1 MIQKYWEIVKEK
13 GIKYILGQIL
23 YQIKNEFR
31 KEGLYGAF
39 LRNMGDGLIWYK
51 SRNHYWSKK
60 VKYMG
65 KNVMICSGVRIDSPY
80 KVEIGDDIGIFSDAY
95 LIGNIKLGGN
105 AHLGHGAQIWAPG
118 EGKVEIGKGT
128 SIGANAIIL
137 SHTADMVHGYLGPE
151 PQAPRKYFITK
162 IEDNVQ
168 IGTGAIILG
177 GVHISEGAIIGAG
190 AVVTKDIPSWA
201 IAIGIPAKV
210 VGDRRDSMT
219 KSDKNK

>member
-23 YQIKNEFR
+23 YQIKDKFR
-31 KEGLYGAF
+31 NEGLYGAF
-39 LRNMGDGLIWYK
+39 LRTKGDGLIWYK
-51 SRNHYWSKK
+51 LRTHYWSKK

-65 KNVMICSGVRIDSPY
+65 KNVMICSGVRIDLPY

-105 AHLGHGAQIWAPG
+105 AHLGHGTQIWAPG

-151 PQAPRKYFITK
+151 PQAPRKYLFTK

-177 GVHISEGAIIGAG
+177 GVHIGEGAIIGAG
-190 AVVTKDIPSWA
+190 AVVTKNIPAWA
-201 IAIGIPAKV
+201 IVVGIPAKV
-210 VGDRRDSMT
+210 VGDRRDSMM